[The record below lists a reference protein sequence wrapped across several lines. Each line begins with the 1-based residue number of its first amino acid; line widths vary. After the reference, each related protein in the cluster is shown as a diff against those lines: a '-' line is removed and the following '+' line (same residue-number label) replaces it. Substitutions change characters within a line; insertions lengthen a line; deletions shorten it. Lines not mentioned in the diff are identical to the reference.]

1 MIYISVMSKPTAPHS
16 CSHVKVK
23 SNMQRIPKKKNPI
36 NPHHHIV
43 VFFLRR
49 AARPSAPISFA
60 STCCP
65 TAGTSGIPLSLAI
78 TSLGSLAPALPLG
91 PWHFSGRYAPH
102 PCLWSY
108 PRDSLLRGIC
118 NASALGFLVFEIVW
132 LEVALFARE
141 AGKRAEWEPRSR
153 KAMRPLLGSGQTVKG
168 RTQRLEH
175 QQRDNKTVVT
185 KGKKMYSRHWALP
198 STKR

>member
-1 MIYISVMSKPTAPHS
+1 MIYISVMSDPTATHS
-16 CSHVKVK
+16 CNHVKVNWNIDRNIQKEK
-23 SNMQRIPKKKNPI
+23 SCPPA
-36 NPHHHIV
+36 PPYCC
-43 VFFLRR
+43 FCPRR
-49 AARPSAPISFA
+49 AARPSALISFA

-65 TAGTSGIPLSLAI
+65 TACTSAIPRSLAI

-108 PRDSLLRGIC
+108 PRNSLLRGIC

-141 AGKRAEWEPRSR
+141 AGKRAEWEPKSR
-153 KAMRPLLGSGQTVKG
+153 KARRPLLGKISTDRQLRVGS
-168 RTQRLEH
+168 RDWSISLE
-175 QQRDNKTVVT
+175 R
-185 KGKKMYSRHWALP
+185 W
-198 STKR
+198 